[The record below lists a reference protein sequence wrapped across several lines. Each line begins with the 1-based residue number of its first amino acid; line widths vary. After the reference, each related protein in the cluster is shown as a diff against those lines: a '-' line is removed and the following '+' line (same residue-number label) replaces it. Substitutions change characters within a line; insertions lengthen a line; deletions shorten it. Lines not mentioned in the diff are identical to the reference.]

1 MRKKLAVLVAM
12 ALMLAMMLASAGTAS
27 ALPGQGQGGSRTFL
41 IEQAHFG
48 IATAIVNNYGGG
60 GCPAC
65 E

>member
-1 MRKKLAVLVAM
+1 M

>member
-1 MRKKLAVLVAM
+1 MRKKLAALVAM
-12 ALMLAMMLASAGTAS
+12 AAMVATMLAWAGTAS

-48 IATAIVNNYGGG
+48 IATAIANNYGGG